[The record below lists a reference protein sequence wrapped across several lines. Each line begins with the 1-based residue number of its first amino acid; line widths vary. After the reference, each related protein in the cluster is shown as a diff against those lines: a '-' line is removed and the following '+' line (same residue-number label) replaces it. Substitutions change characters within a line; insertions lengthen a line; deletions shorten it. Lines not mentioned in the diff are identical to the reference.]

1 MAEDWENQLIS
12 KSKDSI
18 RELSRY
24 NFISTIYDPQ
34 TREDLI
40 QTQFNMI
47 PYYISTGKIKQGTDP
62 YDIAQMLSTEQ
73 FGSKEDVYVVPT
85 DKKVNFAVNPKE
97 FAAAGLDPEL
107 AEYGANILIG
117 NMDEANKDGNPFKWA
132 IFKELGE
139 QHQIMMPVKE
149 LEKRKKELEL
159 AGILHGRDVQKYL
172 TEQITQD
179 LIDGNAHNLER
190 AIIPASNGEGYQIG
204 IFYIPEDGSSEDGI
218 LIGAMLDGDK
228 FRHITHEELVGASA
242 SEHLLEYVTSNYFDY
257 SHKNVQRLKE
267 EGQEI
272 EEIYTWRAKR
282 VSDWYPQFFEEMG
295 KLEFQYTIKPL
306 SDMLEKKASEK
317 FGKKYRP
324 GKDFLSD
331 AEAHIVL
338 ESYMD
343 RLDRF
348 YKADYVP
355 DFLKPKVR
363 NISNWWSV
371 DMRVSELFYED

>member
-1 MAEDWENQLIS
+1 MAEDWKTQLIS
-12 KSKDSI
+12 ETKDSI

-24 NFISTIYDPQ
+24 NSLSTIYDQQ
-34 TREDLI
+34 TRENLM

-47 PYYISTGKIKQGTDP
+47 PYYISTGKIKEGTDS

-73 FGSKEDVYVVPT
+73 FGSKEDVYVVDT
-85 DKKVNFAVNPKE
+85 GKRVNFSVNTKE
-97 FAAAGLDPEL
+97 FEASGIDPDDAL
-107 AEYGANILIG
+107 SGANLIIG
-117 NMDEANKDGNPFKWA
+117 NMDELNIDGNPFKWA

-139 QHQIMMPVKE
+139 KHQKMMPVKE

-159 AGILHGRDVQKYL
+159 AGILHGKDVQKYL
-172 TEQITQD
+172 TEQVTQD

-190 AIIPASNGEGYQIG
+190 SLIPSSTGEGYQIG

-242 SEHLLEYVTSNYFDY
+242 SDHLMDYVTSNYFNY
-257 SHKNVQRLKE
+257 SHKNVQRLKD

-272 EEIYTWRAKR
+272 EEIYTWKTER

-331 AEAHIVL
+331 AESQTVL

-355 DFLKPKVR
+355 DILKPSVR

-371 DMRVSELFYED
+371 DMRASELFYED